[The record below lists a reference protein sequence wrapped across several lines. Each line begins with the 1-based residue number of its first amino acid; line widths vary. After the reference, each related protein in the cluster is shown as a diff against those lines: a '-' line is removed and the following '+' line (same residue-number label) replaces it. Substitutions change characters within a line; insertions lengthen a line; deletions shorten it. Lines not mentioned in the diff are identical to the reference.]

1 VRLSSITKLIDIAE
15 SYHPASIKFTGHQS
29 LMPNSNAMAAP
40 SLRLVFVILLG
51 NHFFSKCFSFK
62 SQLFNSFLRTHHIS
76 SSRTTT
82 VYSDNTV
89 LHSSGE
95 VFRNENF
102 SGFNGSP
109 TRLARPEKNA
119 FHSEINKIFP
129 NDGYLV
135 PNSDKRMRQNDVD
148 KLIYHHLPEFNQASI
163 STLMYRSAKEWKKT
177 KVSVVSRHI
186 PRITSYMSRLPSDGW
201 TAKDIANCIYGL
213 QYMRSDEVNVLKFLS
228 VMSNIVLESLCA
240 DDEECDDDDD
250 DEEALQIS
258 DRENKI
264 FQSKLL
270 PFIPTT
276 PLAGLALDRH
286 TLALNTANQSPASE
300 PTLQTKILSARELS
314 TMLYSLRGMRSDVKE
329 VKVFLN
335 SLNRALFLCNNAG
348 VGFDVQGVSN
358 ALYGLQG
365 MNSDCSEVRTLVT
378 LLTSRIAGCKE
389 CLDSQAIGNAL
400 YGLKNMN
407 SEYPEVRLLL
417 KVLAIKINESPAEMR
432 SQEIA
437 NALYGLQGMNSN
449 HGEIKEVLTA
459 LESKINN
466 SKRGQSFNAQEI
478 GNALYGLQSMNSDSP
493 EVRKLLLAITKK
505 MNNYDVVL
513 NAQAVGCAL
522 IGLQGL
528 NSDHAEVN
536 KLLSVLTK
544 HVSNSEIID
553 EKAVGSLFGLQRM
566 NVGSDQVRELLVVF
580 SKKLDLCLGR
590 LNVDEIAFALYGL
603 QNIVGDENPCKEVTI
618 FLSSLIRQIK
628 RSVYLS
634 SNFDDID
641 VIENRAS
648 RTVESVISS
657 IKSVKHMCGSSTQL
671 APQEIMSLLVVAE
684 CS

>member
-1 VRLSSITKLIDIAE
+1 
-15 SYHPASIKFTGHQS
+15 
-29 LMPNSNAMAAP
+29 MPNTGVMAAP
-40 SLRLVFVILLG
+40 SLRLVLAILLG
-51 NHFFSKCFSFK
+51 NHFFSKCLSFK
-62 SQLFNSFLRTHHIS
+62 SKLFNSFLRAHHIS

-95 VFRNENF
+95 VFKNENF
-102 SGFNGSP
+102 PGFNGSP

-119 FHSEINKIFP
+119 FHSEINKVFP

-148 KLIYHHLPEFNQASI
+148 KLIFLHLPEFNQASI

-177 KVSVVSRHI
+177 RVSVVSRHI

-228 VMSNIVLESLCA
+228 VMSNIVLESLCGN
-240 DDEECDDDDD
+240 DDECDDDDD
-250 DEEALQIS
+250 LEDS
-258 DRENKI
+258 DVDHEMFK
-264 FQSKLL
+264 SELLSSL

-276 PLAGLALDRH
+276 RLAGRTEHLSLK
-286 TLALNTANQSPASE
+286 TLEQNPPPES
-300 PTLQTKILSARELS
+300 TLQAKTLSARELS
-314 TMLYSLRGMRSDVKE
+314 TMLYSLRGLRSDVKE
-329 VKVFLN
+329 VKVFLG
-335 SLNRALFLCNNAG
+335 SLNRALFICNNAG

-365 MNSDCSEVRTLVT
+365 MDSDCSEVRTLVT
-378 LLTSRIAGCKE
+378 LLIPRVAGCKE

-407 SEYPEVRLLL
+407 SEYPEIRLLL
-417 KVLAIKINESPAEMR
+417 KVLAIKINESSAELR

-437 NALYGLQGMNSN
+437 NALYGLQGMSSN
-449 HGEIKEVLTA
+449 HGEVKDILIA
-459 LESKINN
+459 LENKINN

-478 GNALYGLQSMNSDSP
+478 GNALYGLQSMNSDCP

-566 NVGSDQVRELLVVF
+566 SIGSDQVRELLVVF

-590 LNVDEIAFALYGL
+590 LNIDEIAFALYGL
-603 QNIVGDENPCKEVTI
+603 QNIVGDENTCKEVTI

>member
-1 VRLSSITKLIDIAE
+1 
-15 SYHPASIKFTGHQS
+15 
-29 LMPNSNAMAAP
+29 MPKSKMMAAP
-40 SLRLVFVILLG
+40 SFRLVFVILLG

-62 SQLFNSFLRTHHIS
+62 SKLFNSFLRTHHIS

-95 VFRNENF
+95 VFKNENF
-102 SGFNGSP
+102 PGFNGSP
-109 TRLARPEKNA
+109 TRLARSEKSA

-129 NDGYLV
+129 NDGFLV

-213 QYMRSDEVNVLKFLS
+213 QYMRSDEVSVLKFLS

-250 DEEALQIS
+250 DEEALQLS
-258 DRENKI
+258 DRNHEI
-264 FQSKLL
+264 FQSKLLPSL

-276 PLAGLALDRH
+276 PLAGLAVDKH
-286 TLALNTANQSPASE
+286 SMALKTANQSPSTE
-300 PTLQTKILSARELS
+300 STINSRELSARELS

-329 VKVFLN
+329 VKVFLS

-348 VGFDVQGVSN
+348 TGFDVQGVSN

-365 MNSDCSEVRTLVT
+365 MDSDCSEVRTLVT

-407 SEYPEVRLLL
+407 SEYPEIRLLL

-437 NALYGLQGMNSN
+437 NALYGLQGMSSN
-449 HGEIKEVLTA
+449 HGEIKEVLIA
-459 LESKINN
+459 LENKINN

-528 NSDHAEVN
+528 NSDHTEVN

-566 NVGSDQVRELLVVF
+566 TVGSDQVRELLVVF

-618 FLSSLIRQIK
+618 FLSALIRQIK